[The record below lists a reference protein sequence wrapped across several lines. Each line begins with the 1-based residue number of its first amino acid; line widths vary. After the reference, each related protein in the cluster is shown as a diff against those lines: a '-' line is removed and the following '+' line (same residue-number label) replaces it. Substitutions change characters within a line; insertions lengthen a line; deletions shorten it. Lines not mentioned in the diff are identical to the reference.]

1 MASERDTARAIIAA
15 IGGAGNVRGLTHCAT
30 RLRFELV
37 DASRVDQAAIDAN
50 PAVLA
55 GFPRQGDR
63 YQVVIGGDVE
73 DVYHAVMALPGM
85 ADESDGVPVADR
97 SPIGGMAVG
106 SAATESTTTTAN
118 ANTAA
123 DASLAD
129 TPIPTAL
136 RERGTRWLAW
146 FFEYLSDS
154 FRPIIGVLLGASIVI
169 AIVNLVAAFG
179 VRTADVGS
187 PGWMFVTAMW
197 KGVFYF
203 LPIIVAY
210 NASRKL
216 KVDPWL
222 GAMIM
227 AAFMTPQY
235 TGLMDLPV
243 ASCSVNATLGSRSCT
258 VPVFGLPMLV
268 SDYSGNVFVPLLM
281 VLALAGLYHGLRR
294 VVPANMRMVFMPFL
308 CMAVITPLTGFVI
321 GPFGVWLS
329 NGICTALAWLSVHAP
344 FAFAVLLPLIYPF
357 LVPVGLHWPL
367 NALMLMNV
375 QLLGYDFIQGPM
387 AVWNFA
393 CFGSTAG
400 VLIVSLRERNAAMRA
415 TASGALAA
423 GLLGGLTEPSL
434 YGIHLRY
441 RLVYRRM
448 LAGCAAG
455 GVVIGVLGLMFPS
468 VTPSGAVVH
477 VVTASAFAFT
487 SLLTIPLFD
496 PMWVYV
502 VAIGVGFLVPM
513 LLIVALDYRTPEER
527 ERMRAR
533 GAAGVSSA
541 GRDDDGRDGHRDD
554 GHDDDAVADPGRIV
568 EPADNIEPAD
578 DVESADSAVTP
589 ESESVV
595 ASNSSDDDVTCIG
608 APVPGHTIA
617 LDDVNDPVF
626 ASRALGEGVG
636 IMPVIDPVEGTETT
650 VVAPV
655 SGTLKTV
662 AKTGHA
668 FGIKTDDGIE
678 VLVHI
683 GIGTVRMNGTGF
695 AMAVSKGE
703 QVSAGDVLATVD
715 FGRIVKAGCSAV
727 TVMTVANSSRM
738 TTVSP
743 VLDAMLSAG
752 ETAIRVER

>member
-15 IGGAGNVRGLTHCAT
+15 IGGADNVRGLTHCAT
-30 RLRFELV
+30 RLRFELADV
-37 DASRVDQAAIDAN
+37 SRVDQAAIDDN

-73 DVYHAVMALPGM
+73 DIYHAVMALPGM
-85 ADESDGVPVADR
+85 TDVDAVDVATADTGTTPDDATLDE
-97 SPIGGMAVG
+97 AV
-106 SAATESTTTTAN
+106 SA
-118 ANTAA
+118 
-123 DASLAD
+123 
-129 TPIPTAL
+129 TPIPTFTAW
-136 RERGTRWLAW
+136 RERGARWLTW

-154 FRPIIGVLLGASIVI
+154 FRPIIGVLLGASIII
-169 AIVNLVAAFG
+169 AIVNLTTAFG
-179 VRTADVGS
+179 MTVGGDDS
-187 PGWMFVTAMW
+187 PSGTFITVMW

-235 TGLMDLPV
+235 TGLMDLPT
-243 ASCSVNATLGSRSCT
+243 ASCSVDATLGMRSCV
-258 VPVFGLPMLV
+258 VPVFGVPMLV

-294 VVPANMRMVFMPFL
+294 VVPANMRMVFLPFL
-308 CMAVITPLTGFVI
+308 SMAVITPLTGFVI

-329 NGICTALAWLSVHAP
+329 NGICAALAWLSVHAP

-375 QLLGYDFIQGPM
+375 QMLGYDFIQGPM

-400 VLIVSLRERNAAMRA
+400 VLIVSLREHDKTMRS
-415 TASGALAA
+415 TALGALTA

-434 YGIHLRY
+434 YGIHLRH
-441 RLVYRRM
+441 RLIYRRM

-468 VTPSGAVVH
+468 VTPSGTVVH

-487 SLLTIPLFD
+487 SLLTIPVFD
-496 PMWVYV
+496 PMWVYMV
-502 VAIGVGFLVPM
+502 SIGVGFTVPM

-527 ERMRAR
+527 AHMRA
-533 GAAGVSSA
+533 V
-541 GRDDDGRDGHRDD
+541 
-554 GHDDDAVADPGRIV
+554 DAKV
-568 EPADNIEPAD
+568 
-578 DVESADSAVTP
+578 ADSADDN
-589 ESESVV
+589 
-595 ASNSSDDDVTCIG
+595 AADDDNAANGNDAADDDDTVNDGSAMTRTVEASSVEPVKSVDDGVTLIG
-608 APVPGHTIA
+608 SPVPGRTIA
-617 LDDVNDPVF
+617 LDNVDDPVF

-636 IMPVIDPVEGTETT
+636 VLPPSDPVSGVETPVI
-650 VVAPV
+650 APV
-655 SGTLKTV
+655 SGILKTV

-668 FGIKTDDGIE
+668 FGIKTDDDIE

-683 GIGTVRMNGTGF
+683 GIGTVKMQGTGF
-695 AMAVSKGE
+695 AMMASKG
-703 QVSAGDVLATVD
+703 VRVRAGDVLATVD
-715 FGRIVKAGCSAV
+715 FGRIVESGCNAV
-727 TVMTVANSSRM
+727 TVMTVTNSSRM
-738 TTVSP
+738 ATVSP
-743 VLDAMLSAG
+743 VLDVMLQPG
-752 ETAIRVER
+752 DTAIRVER

>member
-30 RLRFELV
+30 RLRFELA
-37 DASRVDQAAIDAN
+37 DATLVDQAAIDAN

-73 DVYHAVMALPGM
+73 DIYHAVMALPGM
-85 ADESDGVPVADR
+85 TDVDADDVETADT
-97 SPIGGMAVG
+97 G
-106 SAATESTTTTAN
+106 TTTD
-118 ANTAA
+118 
-123 DASLAD
+123 DATLDEAVSD
-129 TPIPTAL
+129 TPIPTFTAW
-136 RERGTRWLAW
+136 RERGARWLTW

-154 FRPIIGVLLGASIVI
+154 FRPIIGVLLGASIII
-169 AIVNLVAAFG
+169 AIVNLATAFG
-179 VRTADVGS
+179 MTVGGDDS
-187 PGWMFVTAMW
+187 PGGTFITVMW

-235 TGLMDLPV
+235 TGLMDLPT
-243 ASCSVNATLGSRSCT
+243 ASCSVDATMGMRSC
-258 VPVFGLPMLV
+258 VVQVFGVPMLV

-294 VVPANMRMVFMPFL
+294 VVPANMRMVFLPFL
-308 CMAVITPLTGFVI
+308 SMAVITPLTGFVI

-329 NGICTALAWLSVHAP
+329 NGICAALAWLSVHAP

-375 QLLGYDFIQGPM
+375 QMLGYDFIQGPM

-400 VLIVSLRERNAAMRA
+400 VLIVSLREHDKAMRS
-415 TASGALAA
+415 TALGALTA

-434 YGIHLRY
+434 YGIHLRH
-441 RLVYRRM
+441 RLIYRRM

-468 VTPSGAVVH
+468 VTPSGTVVH

-487 SLLTIPLFD
+487 SLLTIPVFD
-496 PMWVYV
+496 PMWVYMV
-502 VAIGVGFLVPM
+502 SIGVGFTVPM
-513 LLIVALDYRTPEER
+513 LLIMALDYRTPEER
-527 ERMRAR
+527 ARMRAA
-533 GAAGVSSA
+533 GADADSA
-541 GRDDDGRDGHRDD
+541 DDDTSANDD
-554 GHDDDAVADPGRIV
+554 GTENDDDAGNDGSGTAKTVETPSAKPGEPIKSVESV
-568 EPADNIEPAD
+568 EPIED
-578 DVESADSAVTP
+578 GVTL
-589 ESESVV
+589 
-595 ASNSSDDDVTCIG
+595 IG
-608 APVPGHTIA
+608 SPVPGRTVA
-617 LDDVNDPVF
+617 LDDVDDPVF

-636 IMPVIDPVEGTETT
+636 VLPSSDPVSGVETPVI
-650 VVAPV
+650 APV
-655 SGTLKTV
+655 SGILKTV

-668 FGIKTDDGIE
+668 FGIKTDDDIE

-683 GIGTVRMNGTGF
+683 GIGTVKMQGTGF
-695 AMAVSKGE
+695 AMMASKGAR
-703 QVSAGDVLATVD
+703 VRAGDVLATVD
-715 FGRIVKAGCSAV
+715 FGRIVDSGCNAV
-727 TVMTVANSSRM
+727 TVMTVTNSSRM
-738 TTVSP
+738 ATVSP
-743 VLDAMLSAG
+743 VLDVMLQPG
-752 ETAIRVER
+752 DTAIRVER

>member
-15 IGGAGNVRGLTHCAT
+15 VGGVNNVRGLTHCAT
-30 RLRFELV
+30 RLRFELADV
-37 DASRVDQAAIDAN
+37 SRVDQAAIDAN
-50 PAVLA
+50 PAILA
-55 GFPRQGDR
+55 GFSRQGDR

-85 ADESDGVPVADR
+85 TDVDAGDVGTMNAAVP
-97 SPIGGMAVG
+97 
-106 SAATESTTTTAN
+106 
-118 ANTAA
+118 
-123 DASLAD
+123 AD
-129 TPIPTAL
+129 TGIAPDATLDAAVSTAPIPTFTAW
-136 RERGTRWLAW
+136 RERGARWLSW

-154 FRPIIGVLLGASIVI
+154 FRPIIGVLLGASIII
-169 AIVNLVAAFG
+169 AIVNMTTAFG
-179 VRTADVGS
+179 MTVGGDDS
-187 PGWMFVTAMW
+187 PGGTFVTVMW

-216 KVDPWL
+216 KMDPWL

-235 TGLMDLPV
+235 TGLMDLPT
-243 ASCSVNATLGSRSCT
+243 ASCSVDATLGMRSCV
-258 VPVFGLPMLV
+258 VPVFGVPMLV

-294 VVPANMRMVFMPFL
+294 VVPANMRMVFLPFL
-308 CMAVITPLTGFVI
+308 SMAVITPLTGFVI

-329 NGICTALAWLSVHAP
+329 NGICAALAWLSMHAP

-375 QLLGYDFIQGPM
+375 QMLGYDFIQGPM

-400 VLIVSLRERNAAMRA
+400 VLIVSLREHDKTMRS
-415 TASGALAA
+415 TALGALTA

-441 RLVYRRM
+441 RLIYRRM

-468 VTPSGAVVH
+468 VTPSGTVVH

-487 SLLTIPLFD
+487 SLLTIPVFD
-496 PMWVYV
+496 PMWVYMV
-502 VAIGVGFLVPM
+502 SIGVGFIVPM

-527 ERMRAR
+527 ARMRTA
-533 GAAGVSSA
+533 
-541 GRDDDGRDGHRDD
+541 
-554 GHDDDAVADPGRIV
+554 DAEV
-568 EPADNIEPAD
+568 
-578 DVESADSAVTP
+578 ADSADDN
-589 ESESVV
+589 
-595 ASNSSDDDVTCIG
+595 AADDDNAANGDDTVNDGSAMTRTVEAPPAEPAEDGVTLIG
-608 APVPGHTIA
+608 SPVPGRTIS
-617 LDDVNDPVF
+617 LDDVDDPVF

-636 IMPVIDPVEGTETT
+636 VLPPCDPPVSGVETPVI
-650 VVAPV
+650 APV
-655 SGTLKTV
+655 SGVLKTV

-668 FGIKTDDGIE
+668 FGIKTDDDIE

-683 GIGTVRMNGTGF
+683 GIGTVKMQGTGF
-695 AMAVSKGE
+695 AMMASKGAR
-703 QVSAGDVLATVD
+703 VRAGDVLATAD
-715 FGRIVKAGCSAV
+715 FGRIVESGCSAV
-727 TVMTVANSSRM
+727 TVMTVTNSSRM
-738 TTVSP
+738 ATVSP
-743 VLDAMLSAG
+743 VLDVMLQPG
-752 ETAIRVER
+752 DTAIRVER